1 MASSERAGMPTP
13 ATAALHVAL
22 LPYFVALAYAAN
34 MAAPFA
40 GYWTGWNRP
49 ISRRWL
55 GEHKTVVGL
64 GLGVVAAIAV
74 PFIQSPLAWSGAL
87 VDYDH
92 WAGLGLRFGLGAMSG
107 DALKSLVK
115 RRVGIAP
122 GAPWIPWDQLDFAL
136 GALVLVW
143 GRTAL
148 ARGTWPRS
156 SS

>member
-1 MASSERAGMPTP
+1 
-13 ATAALHVAL
+13 
-22 LPYFVALAYAAN
+22 
-34 MAAPFA
+34 
-40 GYWTGWNRP
+40 
-49 ISRRWL
+49 
-55 GEHKTVVGL
+55 
-64 GLGVVAAIAV
+64 
-74 PFIQSPLAWSGAL
+74 
-87 VDYDH
+87 
-92 WAGLGLRFGLGAMSG
+92 MSG